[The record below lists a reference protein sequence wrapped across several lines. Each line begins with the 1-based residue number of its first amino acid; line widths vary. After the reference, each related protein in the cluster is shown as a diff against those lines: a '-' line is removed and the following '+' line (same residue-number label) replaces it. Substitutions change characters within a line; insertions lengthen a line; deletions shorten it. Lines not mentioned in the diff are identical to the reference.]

1 MRRFWVLAVL
11 LLTLAAAVYAW
22 LPHSR
27 KPAKKVFIL
36 GVDGLDPALLQQFV
50 KSGSLPNF
58 KKLISQGDF
67 KPLRTTMPPLSPVAW
82 STFVTGMDPGGHAIF
97 DFLRR
102 DPKVIK
108 PEFSM
113 SRAVPSTWVFNLG
126 SWVIPLRGGSVEQ
139 LRRGTAFWEI
149 LEEHH
154 VPTTIYRMPV
164 NFPPSQSGHSLS
176 GMGTP
181 DILGTAGTFSFYT
194 DNPPA
199 NAKDIPGGSI
209 TTVKVEEST
218 VRAKLHGPENTFLRV
233 PDEGS
238 SNVGERKTKH
248 PKLTLDFVVYLDPR
262 GKAAK

>member
-164 NFPPSQSGHSLS
+164 NFPPSQHGHSLS

-181 DILGTAGTFSFYT
+181 DILGTAGTFTFYT
-194 DNPPA
+194 DNPPK
-199 NAKDIPGGSI
+199 NAQEISGGKVI
-209 TTVKVEEST
+209 TVKVEEST
-218 VRAKLHGPENTFLRV
+218 IRAISNRGHGRFFGLGLRLHGRRA
-233 PDEGS
+233 DHS
-238 SNVGERKTKH
+238 RAS
-248 PKLTLDFVVYLDPR
+248 
-262 GKAAK
+262 